1 MKIVKTSIIFS
12 LLCIGIVG
20 TSCSQDK
27 KSDGKKAGHSKKAAV
42 SNASPAGYDLNNPIK
57 YNMPAELLE
66 ISGIAFNNGD
76 ANTIYAEQDEEGK
89 IFYFRPGDSK
99 VNYAKFGKA
108 GDYEDVAI
116 LNNQAVILRSDG
128 SLFSFPLAEAKAGQI
143 NSVKEFKKIL
153 PAGEYEGLH
162 ANGSKL
168 YALCKQC
175 AGKDHNKECNGY
187 IFNLAADGSI
197 TQSGTFTIDVQKI
210 ASLIGKR
217 KLRFHPSALAKNPL
231 TKQWYVLSSVN
242 KLIVVL
248 DEQWNVLQV
257 YPISGRTF
265 LQPEGIAFDKQGNL
279 YISNEGDKVTNGN
292 ILLFKYTR

>member
-1 MKIVKTSIIFS
+1 MKAIKTAIILS

-20 TSCSQDK
+20 TSCSQGNK
-27 KSDGKKAGHSKKAAV
+27 KHAGGKKAAV
-42 SNASPAGYDLNNPIK
+42 SGVSPVGYDLNNPVK
-57 YNMPAELLE
+57 YDMPAELLE

-76 ANTIYAEQDEEGK
+76 ASIIYAEQDEEGK

-99 VNYAKFGKA
+99 IKHVKFGKA

-116 LNNQAVILRSDG
+116 LNNQAVMLRSDG
-128 SLFSFPLAEAKAGQI
+128 SLFSFPLAEVKAGQI

-153 PAGEYEGLH
+153 PTGEYEGLH
-162 ANGSKL
+162 ADGGKL

-187 IFNLAADGSI
+187 IFNLAADGNI

-210 ASLIGKR
+210 AALIGKG

-248 DEQWNVLQV
+248 DEQWNVQQV
-257 YPISGRTF
+257 YPISGKTF
-265 LQPEGIAFDKQGNL
+265 LQPEGMAFDKQGNL

-292 ILLFKYTR
+292 ILLFKYKR